1 MSQPLGY
8 YCALTPGDGTYLDW
22 LQDTYGSCLEGINRI
37 EKLHFLKAITENL
50 IATEIATQGQYL
62 LSESADT
69 IQKLQEDLYQY
80 TPIGDHLG
88 LAEAIINQLKT
99 QQ

>member
-1 MSQPLGY
+1 MTQPLGY

-62 LSESADT
+62 LVRISP
-69 IQKLQEDLYQY
+69 IQFRSFKRICIS
-80 TPIGDHLG
+80 TP
-88 LAEAIINQLKT
+88 Q
-99 QQ
+99 

>member
-1 MSQPLGY
+1 MTKPLGY

-22 LQDTYGSCLEGINRI
+22 LQDTYGSCFEGINRI

-50 IATEIATQGQYL
+50 IASETATQEQYL
-62 LSESADT
+62 LSESPQT

-80 TPIGDHLG
+80 TPIDDHLG
-88 LAEAIINQLKT
+88 LAEALINQLKY
-99 QQ
+99 QR